1 MNIKIIYDT
10 LKIKKKLMGKFRI
23 IEEGRILTQEEMGK
37 AYGGRTCSDTE
48 KYASCTSIKFLY
60 TSPCALYIVCSESQ
74 FSMCGSSALETCEGT
89 MKMIAG

>member
-1 MNIKIIYDT
+1 ME
-10 LKIKKKLMGKFRI
+10 KFRI

-37 AYGGRTCSDTE
+37 AYGGTCSDTE

-60 TSPCALYIVCSESQ
+60 MSPCALYMVCSESQ

-89 MKMIAG
+89 MKVIVG